1 MFQKPVPPKV
11 NASEAKLTSANLKLK
26 AVKVK
31 RDKKERVDDDA
42 QSV

>member
-1 MFQKPVPPKV
+1 MFKMPDPPKV
-11 NASEAKLTSANLKLK
+11 NANKAKLTSTKLKLK